1 MTVFEGAV
9 DATFAAFGV
18 EAVFTPAGGKPV
30 SVRVIA
36 RRPDTIV
43 GFGDTRIHTETAT
56 FEVGHARSRAHAR
69 AISSP
74 SVASPSSSRVSRSG
88 ATPIG
93 WCGRS
98 MRGRREL
105 GRCPLVA
112 PMS

>member
-1 MTVFEGAV
+1 MMVFQGAV
-9 DATFAAFGV
+9 DAAFGID
-18 EAVFTPAGGKPV
+18 ALYMPAGGEPV
-30 SVRVIA
+30 PARVIA

-43 GFGDTRIHTETAT
+43 GFGDTRIHAETAAV
-56 FEVGHARSRAHAR
+56 EVGHARSRAHAR

-98 MRGRREL
+98 MRSRREL

-112 PMS
+112 P